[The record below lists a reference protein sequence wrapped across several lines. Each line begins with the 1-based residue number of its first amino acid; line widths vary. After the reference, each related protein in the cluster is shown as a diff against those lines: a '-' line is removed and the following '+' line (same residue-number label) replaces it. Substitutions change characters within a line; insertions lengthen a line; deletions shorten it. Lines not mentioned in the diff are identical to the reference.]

1 MAQIVISISR
11 AARAARAA
19 VPILAVALLTCG
31 APGGA
36 ADTTPAQAYNETLNV
51 MAALPQPA
59 DINFTASV
67 MIRGAGI
74 RMNRDKG
81 VGGLQIGAGR
91 SFKPTDSWAASFRT
105 ADGSAVVH
113 ATDGATLRVRSPLF
127 KPTWKTATIWA
138 RYGFRGQAEATP
150 APVATT
156 PEPAAADGTQV
167 IGRIQSLASS
177 GYRIEDGA
185 PEQCANNAR
194 PTRHLHFTP
203 LLAAATHPLTDI
215 VIDDESKRVCEMRFR
230 VATVSSLTVTGYVR
244 IDFGERGAYWM
255 VTGGGGDYVLR
266 FFGIGVKHAAMNFA
280 ILNPTFD

>member
-1 MAQIVISISR
+1 MAPIVISISR
-11 AARAARAA
+11 AAIGA
-19 VPILAVALLTCG
+19 VPILAAALFTCS
-31 APGGA
+31 AGA
-36 ADTTPAQAYNETLNV
+36 AQTTPAQAYNETLNV

-67 MIRGAGI
+67 SIRGAGI
-74 RMNRDKG
+74 RMNRDKD

-91 SFKPTDSWAASFRT
+91 TFKPTDSWAATFRA

-150 APVATT
+150 APVAATA
-156 PEPAAADGTQV
+156 EPATGADGTQV
-167 IGRIQSLASS
+167 IGRIQSLASN

-185 PEQCANNAR
+185 PEQCANNTR

-215 VIDDESKRVCEMRFR
+215 VIDDETKRVCEMRFR

-244 IDFGERGAYWM
+244 IDFGDRGGYWI

-266 FFGIGVKHAAMNFA
+266 FFGIGVKHAAMSFD
-280 ILNPTFD
+280 ILSPTFD

>member
-1 MAQIVISISR
+1 MPPVVISIPR
-11 AARAARAA
+11 AAIGA
-19 VPILAVALLTCG
+19 VPILAAALLRCS
-31 APGGA
+31 AGA
-36 ADTTPAQAYNETLNV
+36 AQTTPLQAYNETLNV

-67 MIRGAGI
+67 SIRGAGI
-74 RMNRDKG
+74 RMNRDKD

-91 SFKPTDSWAASFRT
+91 SFKPNISWAATFRT
-105 ADGSAVVH
+105 SDGSAVVH
-113 ATDGATLRVRSPLF
+113 AADGATLRVRSPLF

-138 RYGFRGQAEATP
+138 RYGFRGQVEATP
-150 APVATT
+150 APVAAT
-156 PEPAAADGTQV
+156 PEPAPGADTTQV

-244 IDFGERGAYWM
+244 IDFGDRGGYWI

-266 FFGIGVKHAAMNFA
+266 FFGIGVKHAAMSFD
-280 ILNPTFD
+280 ILSPTFD

>member
-1 MAQIVISISR
+1 LKAPIVISISR
-11 AARAARAA
+11 IARGA
-19 VPILAVALLTCG
+19 VPILAIAVLTCS

-36 ADTTPAQAYNETLNV
+36 ADTTPAQAYDEALQV

-67 MIRGAGI
+67 TIRGAGI
-74 RMNRDKG
+74 RMNRNNG

-91 SFKPTDSWAASFRT
+91 SFKPADSWAASFRT

-113 ATDGATLRVRSPLF
+113 AADGATLRVGSPLF

-138 RYGFRGQAEATP
+138 RYGFHGQLKATP
-150 APVATT
+150 APVAAT
-156 PEPAAADGTQV
+156 PEPATADSPQV

-185 PEQCANNAR
+185 PEKCASAEH

-203 LLAAATHPLTDI
+203 LLPAATHPLTDI

-230 VATVSSLTVTGYVR
+230 VARVSSLTVTGDVR
-244 IDFGERGAYWM
+244 IDFGERGGYWM
-255 VTGGGGDYVLR
+255 ATGGGGDYVLR
-266 FFGIGVKHAAMNFA
+266 FFGIGVKHAAMSFA